1 MVPNIIKIGDNK
13 KVFKK
18 IIKKIEKIPIEYF
31 ILFSVIES
39 IIILLTIILKGQ
51 SQLMFDILSF
61 AIIYIFFAGIILFK
75 PDDNNTC
82 I

>member
-1 MVPNIIKIGDNK
+1 M
-13 KVFKK
+13 FEK

-75 PDDNNTC
+75 
-82 I
+82 IRY